1 MFIDWRIKIMLKYE
15 HIANNIEKFIENGQY
30 QAGDKLPSVEELK
43 TNYAVSKSTIIKALE
58 VLEKEGTI
66 FQARG

>member
-43 TNYAVSKSTIIKALE
+43 QIM
-58 VLEKEGTI
+58 
-66 FQARG
+66 R